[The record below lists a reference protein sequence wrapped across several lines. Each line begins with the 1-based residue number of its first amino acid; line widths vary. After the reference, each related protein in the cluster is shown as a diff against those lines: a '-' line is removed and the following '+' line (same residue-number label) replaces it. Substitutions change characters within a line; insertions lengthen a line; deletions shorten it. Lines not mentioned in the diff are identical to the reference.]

1 MSYIYIVPIKLK
13 DYSCLKPLKE
23 AISHTLHLNIKI
35 CESEIDLPS
44 TFDPSRNQYNSSL
57 ILLQLITN
65 PPKDTLKILG
75 VADVDLCIP
84 ILTFVF
90 GEAQLNGVGAVVSSH
105 RLDNQYYGMPKD
117 DKILSDR
124 LIKEAI
130 HELGHTY
137 GLVHCNRPHCVMNAS
152 TYVEDI
158 DQKSKEL
165 CPSCL
170 KGIQNKKIFNFF

>member
-13 DYSCLKPLKE
+13 DYSCLDPLKE
-23 AISHTLHLNIKI
+23 ALSRTLRLNIKI
-35 CESEIDLPS
+35 CKSEIDLTS
-44 TFDPSRNQYNSSL
+44 TFDRSRNQYNSSL

-65 PPKDTLKILG
+65 PPKDTFKILG
-75 VADVDLCIP
+75 VADVDMCIP

-90 GEAQLNGVGAVVSSH
+90 GEAQLNGIGAVVSLH

-117 DKILSDR
+117 EKILIDR

-130 HELGHTY
+130 HELGHTF
-137 GLVHCNRPHCVMNAS
+137 GLVHCKRPHCVMNAS

-158 DQKSKEL
+158 DQKTKDF

-170 KGIQNKKIFNFF
+170 QSIETQKFR